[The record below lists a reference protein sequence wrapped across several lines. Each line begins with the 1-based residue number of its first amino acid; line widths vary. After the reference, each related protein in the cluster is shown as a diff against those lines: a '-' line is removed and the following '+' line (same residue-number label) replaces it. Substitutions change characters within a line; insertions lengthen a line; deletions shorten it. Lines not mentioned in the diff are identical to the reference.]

1 MTGYGAASATEAG
14 VRVQVEVR
22 SGNGRFS
29 EVRVK
34 LPAGLSPF
42 ESDLRKR
49 VAARVRR
56 GRADVSISLDSD
68 ESPGV
73 RVKVNRPLARQLLD
87 EAARLKSEFGL
98 SGTVGLPDLLRLNGL
113 IDLEAS
119 EREAVDEGV
128 LALVRRTLDGALA
141 AHDAARLREGEQL
154 CRDLRERLEETGRL
168 AARIRERA
176 SAVPRGLQERLRE
189 RVGRLAQEVPLDP
202 ARLEQEVAYLADR
215 SDITEELVRL
225 DAHIAA
231 CAELLAADDPVG
243 KRLEFL
249 LQEVGRETNTI
260 GSKSPDLEITRCTLA
275 IKAEAEK
282 MREQIQNVE

>member
-1 MTGYGAASATEAG
+1 
-14 VRVQVEVR
+14 
-22 SGNGRFS
+22 
-29 EVRVK
+29 
-34 LPAGLSPF
+34 
-42 ESDLRKR
+42 
-49 VAARVRR
+49 
-56 GRADVSISLDSD
+56 
-68 ESPGV
+68 
-73 RVKVNRPLARQLLD
+73 
-87 EAARLKSEFGL
+87 
-98 SGTVGLPDLLRLNGL
+98 
-113 IDLEAS
+113 
-119 EREAVDEGV
+119 
-128 LALVRRTLDGALA
+128 
-141 AHDAARLREGEQL
+141 
-154 CRDLRERLEETGRL
+154 
-168 AARIRERA
+168 
-176 SAVPRGLQERLRE
+176 VPRGLQERLRNASGALH
-189 RVGRLAQEVPLDP
+189 RRSLDP